1 MKKAKKYI
9 KRNIPVEAMQYTG
22 ENREELI
29 GFTDGRIFFI
39 EKNGKKRLV
48 LHLFGQEITVASG
61 YYLVKGAGD
70 MIYPMPQDMFEEIY
84 VEVEND

>member
-9 KRNIPVEAMQYTG
+9 KRPIPVEAMQYTG

-29 GFTDGRIFFI
+29 DFTDGRIFFI

-48 LHLFGQEITVASG
+48 LHLFEQEITVTSG
-61 YYLVKGAGD
+61 YYLVKGIED
-70 MIYPMPQDMFEEIY
+70 MIYPMPQDIFEEIY
-84 VEVEND
+84 VEVEDD